1 MPEHKEEIDGKE
13 LWFRLGKIDEALAT
27 VVRTLG
33 EDRIASASYR
43 TDVRQELVIT
53 KENILIATNDIKT
66 ARQDIAKMEP
76 VVAGLNHARLVA
88 SGVSSGME
96 TLADWLAR
104 IAHVV
109 SALIGG
115 AIVFFLSKWFGK

>member
-27 VVRTLG
+27 VVRSLG
-33 EDRIASASYR
+33 EDRIASATYR
-43 TDVRQELVIT
+43 TDIRKDLAAT
-53 KENILIATNDIKT
+53 RENVLTVTSDIKT
-66 ARQDIAKMEP
+66 AKHDIAKMEP
-76 VVAGLNHARLVA
+76 VVAGLNHARLVS

-96 TLADWLAR
+96 TLANWLTR
-104 IAHVV
+104 IAHII

-115 AIVFFLSKWFGK
+115 AIVFFLTKWFGK